1 MTKKILL
8 AAALLAALPAA
19 PAAAQ
24 VLAVEP
30 FGTYGFYGSLPE
42 TSARLEGGWGFG
54 ARATLR
60 FAPRLAA
67 FGTVQRS
74 APEVLGQLPFGVA
87 VSGDKVTVDH
97 WSAGLEFSRRR
108 GDVGPGAMPLALS
121 AGLGQVRYEDG
132 PTDLA
137 GSLGAAAGARLA
149 PNFALRSGITDY
161 ISRYDG
167 DRGWVNQVFVR
178 VGGELSL

>member
-8 AAALLAALPAA
+8 AAALLAVLPAA

-24 VLAVEP
+24 LLAVEP

-42 TSARLEGGWGFG
+42 TRARLEGGWGFG

-60 FAPRLAA
+60 FAPRLAV
-67 FGTVQRS
+67 FGMAQRS
-74 APEVLGQLPFGVA
+74 APEVLGQLPFGGVE
-87 VSGDKVTVDH
+87 SGEKLTVDH
-97 WSAGLEFSRRR
+97 WSAGLEFSRYRE
-108 GDVGPGAMPLALS
+108 GAGPGALPLALS
-121 AGLGQVRYEDG
+121 AGVGQVRYEDG

-137 GSLGAAAGARLA
+137 GSIGASAGARLG
-149 PNFALRSGITDY
+149 PNFALRYGVTDY

-178 VGGELSL
+178 IGGELSL

>member
-1 MTKKILL
+1 MTRKILL

-24 VLAVEP
+24 LLSAEP

-42 TSARLEGGWGFG
+42 TNGRLEGGWGIG

-67 FGTVQRS
+67 FGTAQRS
-74 APEVLGQLPFGVA
+74 APRLLGRLPFGTA
-87 VSGDKVTVDH
+87 ESGDRVTVDH
-97 WSAGLEFSRRR
+97 WSAGLEYSRFR
-108 GDVGPGAMPLALS
+108 GAAGPGALPLALS
-121 AGLGQVRYEDG
+121 AGVGQVRYEDG

-137 GSLGAAAGARLA
+137 ASLGASAGAQLG
-149 PNFALRSGITDY
+149 PNFALRYGITDY
-161 ISRYDG
+161 VSRYDG
-167 DRGWVNQVFVR
+167 GDGWVNQVFVR
-178 VGGELSL
+178 VGAELSI

>member
-1 MTKKILL
+1 MTKKILF
-8 AAALLAALPAA
+8 AAALLALLPAA

-24 VLAVEP
+24 LLAVEP

-42 TSARLEGGWGFG
+42 TNARLEGGWGFG

-67 FGTVQRS
+67 FGTAQRS
-74 APEVLGQLPFGVA
+74 APELLGRLPFGA
-87 VSGDKVTVDH
+87 AISGDKVTVDH
-97 WSAGLEFSRRR
+97 WSAGLEYSRFRE
-108 GDVGPGAMPLALS
+108 GDGPGALPLALS
-121 AGLGQVRYEDG
+121 AGIGQVRYEDG

-137 GSLGAAAGARLA
+137 GSLGAAAGARLG
-149 PNFALRSGITDY
+149 PNFALRYGITDY
-161 ISRYDG
+161 VSRFDG

>member
-1 MTKKILL
+1 MTPKILL

-24 VLAVEP
+24 LLAVEP

-74 APEVLGQLPFGVA
+74 APEVLGRLPFGVVA
-87 VSGDKVTVDH
+87 SGEKLTVDH
-97 WSAGLEFSRRR
+97 WSAGLEFSRHR
-108 GDVGPGAMPLALS
+108 GDAGPGAMPLALS
-121 AGLGQVRYEDG
+121 AGVGQVRYEDG

-149 PNFALRSGITDY
+149 PNFALRYGITDY

-167 DRGWVNQVFVR
+167 DGGWVNQVFVR

>member
-1 MTKKILL
+1 MTKKILM
-8 AAALLAALPAA
+8 AAALLAVLPAA

-24 VLAVEP
+24 VVAVEP

-42 TSARLEGGWGFG
+42 TSARLETGWGFG

-74 APEVLGQLPFGVA
+74 APELLGQLPFGEA
-87 VSGDKVTVDH
+87 VSGDRVTVDH
-97 WSAGLEFSRRR
+97 WSAGLEFSRYG
-108 GDVGPGAMPLALS
+108 GDAGPGAIPLALS

-137 GSLGAAAGARLA
+137 GSLGASAGARLA
-149 PNFALRSGITDY
+149 PNFALRYGITDY

>member
-1 MTKKILL
+1 MNRKILL

-24 VLAVEP
+24 LVSVEP

-67 FGTVQRS
+67 FGTAQRS
-74 APEVLGQLPFGVA
+74 RPELLGQLPFGEA
-87 VSGDKVTVDH
+87 ESGDRVTVDH
-97 WSAGLEFSRRR
+97 WSAGLEYSRFR
-108 GDVGPGAMPLALS
+108 GDAGPGALPLALS
-121 AGLGQVRYEDG
+121 AGIGQVRYEDG

-137 GSLGAAAGARLA
+137 ASLGASAGAQLG
-149 PNFALRSGITDY
+149 PNFALRYGITDY
-161 ISRYDG
+161 VSRYDG
-167 DRGWVNQVFVR
+167 EGRLVNQLFVR
-178 VGGELSL
+178 VGIELSL

>member
-1 MTKKILL
+1 MTRKILL
-8 AAALLAALPAA
+8 AAALLAALPSA

-24 VLAVEP
+24 LLTVEP
-30 FGTYGFYGSLPE
+30 FATYGFFGSLPE

-67 FGTVQRS
+67 FGTAQRS
-74 APEVLGQLPFGVA
+74 APELLGTLPFGVV
-87 VSGDKVTVDH
+87 VSGDRVTVDH
-97 WSAGLEFSRRR
+97 WSAGLEYSRYR
-108 GDVGPGAMPLALS
+108 GGEGPGALPLALS
-121 AGLGQVRYEDG
+121 AGVGQVRYEDG

-137 GSLGAAAGARLA
+137 ASLGAAAGARLG
-149 PNFALRSGITDY
+149 PNFALRYGITDY
-161 ISRYDG
+161 VSRYDG

>member
-8 AAALLAALPAA
+8 AAALLAPLHAA

-24 VLAVEP
+24 LLAVEP

-42 TSARLEGGWGFG
+42 TNARLEGGWGFG

-67 FGTVQRS
+67 FGTAQRS
-74 APEVLGQLPFGVA
+74 APELLGRLPFGVA

-97 WSAGLEFSRRR
+97 WSAGLEYSRYRE
-108 GDVGPGAMPLALS
+108 GALPLALS
-121 AGLGQVRYEDG
+121 AGIGQVRYEDG

-137 GSLGAAAGARLA
+137 GSVGAAAGARLG
-149 PNFALRSGITDY
+149 PNFALRYGITDY
-161 ISRYDG
+161 VSRFDG

>member
-1 MTKKILL
+1 MNRKVLL

-24 VLAVEP
+24 LVSVEP

-67 FGTVQRS
+67 FGTAQRS
-74 APEVLGQLPFGVA
+74 RPELLGQLPFGGA
-87 VSGDKVTVDH
+87 ESGDKVTVEH
-97 WSAGLEFSRRR
+97 WSAGLEYSRFR
-108 GDVGPGAMPLALS
+108 GDAGPGALPLALS
-121 AGLGQVRYEDG
+121 AGVGQVRYEDG

-137 GSLGAAAGARLA
+137 ASLGASAGAQLG
-149 PNFALRSGITDY
+149 PNFALRYGITDY
-161 ISRYDG
+161 VSRHDG
-167 DRGWVNQVFVR
+167 EGGLVNQLFVR
-178 VGGELSL
+178 VGFVLSL